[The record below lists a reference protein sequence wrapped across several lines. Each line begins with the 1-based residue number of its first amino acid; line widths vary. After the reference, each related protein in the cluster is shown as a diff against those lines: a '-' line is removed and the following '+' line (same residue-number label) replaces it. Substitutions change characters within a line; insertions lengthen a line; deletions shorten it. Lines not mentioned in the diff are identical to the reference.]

1 LLLDAGFQSLGY
13 LWLFVDRIQVGL
25 NSDTIARAI
34 VTGEGQ
40 SGTDVSDVNRERPAL
55 RTSE

>member
-40 SGTDVSDVNRERPAL
+40 SKTDVSDVNRERPAL

>member
-13 LWLFVDRIQVGL
+13 LWLFVDRIQVSL

-40 SGTDVSDVNRERPAL
+40 SETDVSDVNSERPAL
-55 RTSE
+55 RTFE